1 MLYICYSCYVLWHAP
16 RRCCIGAL
24 LCAVACPRGCCIP
37 ALHWTMQAQ
46 HDSTQ
51 HWALYI
57 YDVGL
62 IHVFFDDF
70 FAQNGKTYSA
80 PACAIMLRTKP
91 RSTEALPTEPRSSM
105 NRAAF
110 RTQHYCTS
118 RGRIGFPNIFKNNPK
133 NNCKKIKYI

>member
-1 MLYICYSCYVLWHAP
+1 MTALSTGHCIYIY
-16 RRCCIGAL
+16 I
-24 LCAVACPRGCCIP
+24 
-37 ALHWTMQAQ
+37 
-46 HDSTQ
+46 
-51 HWALYI
+51 YI

-91 RSTEALPTEPRSSM
+91 RSTEALPTKPRSSM

-110 RTQHYCTS
+110 RKQHYRTS
-118 RGRIGFPNIFKNNPK
+118 WGRISF
-133 NNCKKIKYI
+133 